1 MAGILSLCNFD
12 ISKGAC
18 IGMMAFFQSIRFKA
32 ILPLVLVTACGILPV
47 IYINLGVPEDQP
59 TSMLTVFAA
68 ASLTE
73 AFTEIAEEFESENPG
88 SKVVINFAGSQ
99 RLAQQLSQGAP
110 ADVFASADQ
119 RQMENAI
126 LAGRVKRGSEKV
138 FINNQL
144 VLILP
149 RENPGNIQELGDLAE
164 TGLQLILADGAV
176 PVGRY
181 SMEMFDKASQLGD
194 FGVRFKEDVLN
205 NVVSYEENVRA
216 VLSKILLG
224 EADAGIVYLSDV
236 FGVQEGQIHLINI
249 PDQANVTASYFVAPI
264 SDSSNPNLAREFI
277 DFILS
282 PAGQEIFTRYGFR

>member
-1 MAGILSLCNFD
+1 MLA
-12 ISKGAC
+12 
-18 IGMMAFFQSIRFKA
+18 
-32 ILPLVLVTACGILPV
+32 TACGILPV
-47 IYINLGVPEDQP
+47 MYINPGVPEDQP
-59 TSMLTVFAA
+59 ASMMTVFAA

-73 AFTEIAEEFESENPG
+73 AFTEIAEEFESVNPG

-99 RLAQQLSQGAP
+99 QLAQQLSQGAP

-144 VLILP
+144 VLIIP
-149 RENPGNIQELGDLAE
+149 AENPGNIQDFGDLVE
-164 TGLQLILADGAV
+164 SGLQLILADGAV

-181 SMEMFDKASQLGD
+181 SMEMFDKVNHQG
-194 FGVRFKEDVLN
+194 GYGIRFKEDVIN

-236 FGVQEGQIHLINI
+236 FGVQEGQILLINI
-249 PDQANVTASYFVAPI
+249 PDQVNVTVSYFVAPI
-264 SDSSNPNLAREFI
+264 SDSSNPSLARKFI
-277 DFILS
+277 NFILS
-282 PAGQEIFTRYGFR
+282 PAGQEIITRYGFR

>member
-1 MAGILSLCNFD
+1 
-12 ISKGAC
+12 
-18 IGMMAFFQSIRFKA
+18 
-32 ILPLVLVTACGILPV
+32 
-47 IYINLGVPEDQP
+47 
-59 TSMLTVFAA
+59 
-68 ASLTE
+68 LTE
-73 AFTEIAEEFESENPG
+73 AFTEIAEEFESVNPG

-99 RLAQQLSQGAP
+99 QLAQQLSQGAP

-126 LAGRVKRGSEKV
+126 LAGRVKRGTEKV

-149 RENPGNIQELGDLAE
+149 AENPGNIQDFGDLVE
-164 TGLQLILADGAV
+164 SGLQLILADGAV

-181 SMEMFDKASQLGD
+181 SMEMLDNASQQSGY
-194 FGVRFKEDVLN
+194 GGRFKEDVLK

-249 PDQANVTASYFVAPI
+249 PDQVNVTASYFVAPI
-264 SDSSNPNLAREFI
+264 SDSSNPNLALEFI

-282 PAGQEIFTRYGFR
+282 PAGQEIITSYGFR

>member
-1 MAGILSLCNFD
+1 MATSG
-12 ISKGAC
+12 
-18 IGMMAFFQSIRFKA
+18 
-32 ILPLVLVTACGILPV
+32 TATF
-47 IYINLGVPEDQP
+47 NMD
-59 TSMLTVFAA
+59 
-68 ASLTE
+68 
-73 AFTEIAEEFESENPG
+73 FTEIAEEFESENPG

-99 RLAQQLSQGAP
+99 QLAQQLSQGAP

-144 VLILP
+144 VLIFP
-149 RENPGNIQELGDLAE
+149 AENPGNIQDFGDLVE
-164 TGLQLILADGAV
+164 SGLQLILADGAV

-181 SMEMFDKASQLGD
+181 SMEMFDKANHQG
-194 FGVRFKEDVLN
+194 GYGIRFKEDVIN

-236 FGVQEGQIHLINI
+236 FGVQEGQILLINI
-249 PDQANVTASYFVAPI
+249 PDQVNVTASYFVAPI
-264 SDSSNPNLAREFI
+264 SDSSNPSLARKFI
-277 DFILS
+277 NFILS
-282 PAGQEIFTRYGFR
+282 PAGQEIITRYGFR